1 MFAPKCRSV
10 TISEQTHNTYIY
22 IHDRHMY
29 VYIYTLCIYI
39 SLEFTPSINVHVSVD
54 VCMDV
59 CIDIWIEK
67 SQITEF

>member
-1 MFAPKCRSV
+1 
-10 TISEQTHNTYIY
+10 
-22 IHDRHMY
+22 MY